1 MLRKISLAEGLFAN
15 TPQAFSICNGRMM
28 ASICSAVVAVK
39 NVRPLPSRASVLLIF
54 LAVYVWRVRDLSTSA
69 LDIGAVCEHVFVP
82 ESEHADLRLMS
93 FDVITL
99 GSAHTIAMAFS
110 DSSIK
115 VS

>member
-1 MLRKISLAEGLFAN
+1 M
-15 TPQAFSICNGRMM
+15 T

-39 NVRPLPSRASVLLIF
+39 NVRPLLSRASVLLIF
-54 LAVYVWRVRDLSTSA
+54 LAVYVWRVRDLLTSA
-69 LDIGAVCEHVFVP
+69 VDIGVVCEHVFVP